1 MTFNADDGSNRNE
14 IYDVNTLTIGLVSK
28 GRGVENKSQTSAGGI
43 ARQKHNGVR
52 ETTTRLHEYLYCSIF
67 TPSPP
72 SAIVSLIVVCIM
84 DSMLGIYSTLVSNMR
99 EYKTKF
105 WIR

>member
-1 MTFNADDGSNRNE
+1 MTFSADDGSNRNK

-43 ARQKHNGVR
+43 ARQKHNAVR
-52 ETTTRLHEYLYCSIF
+52 ETTTRLHEYLHCSIF
-67 TPSPP
+67 TPSPF
-72 SAIVSLIVVCIM
+72 VSMIVVCVM
-84 DSMLGIYSTLVSNMR
+84 DIMLGIYSTLVSNMR